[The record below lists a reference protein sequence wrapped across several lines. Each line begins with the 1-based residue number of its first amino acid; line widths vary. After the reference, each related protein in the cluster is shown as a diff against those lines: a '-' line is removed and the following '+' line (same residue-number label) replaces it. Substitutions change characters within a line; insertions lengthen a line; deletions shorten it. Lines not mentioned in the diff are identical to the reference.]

1 MSARVSLQM
10 RIDNY
15 LAERHRLGFELRSR
29 STLLA
34 SFARYVESLNHR
46 RPLTTELM
54 ADWARQ
60 DKWHHDTPATW
71 AARLAI
77 VRDFARYLRQFEPDT
92 EIPEEPVFGPER
104 ARVAPHIFHE
114 EEVVA
119 LLAAAHRLGPK
130 GSVRPATYETLFGL
144 MASTGLRISEA
155 IHLRDADVSQIESS
169 LNSSLNPGYSSSRLL
184 GKYAPCRR
192 RFLRARPVV
201 IAWVGGQAQS
211 CYSCY
216 RSRAPGLSCRP
227 HAASLPAIV

>member
-1 MSARVSLQM
+1 
-10 RIDNY
+10 
-15 LAERHRLGFELRSR
+15 
-29 STLLA
+29 
-34 SFARYVESLNHR
+34 
-46 RPLTTELM
+46 
-54 ADWARQ
+54 
-60 DKWHHDTPATW
+60 
-71 AARLAI
+71 
-77 VRDFARYLRQFEPDT
+77 
-92 EIPEEPVFGPER
+92 
-104 ARVAPHIFHE
+104 
-114 EEVVA
+114 

-169 LNSSLNPGYSSSRLL
+169 LNSSLKPGYSSSRLL

-211 CYSCY
+211 CYSCC

-227 HAASLPAIV
+227 HSALLPAIV